1 MLITV
6 TGASGSGKSNIA
18 EYLTQLNKNI
28 VHLNIDLVG
37 HEVLESDLVK
47 PLVIKQFNLELIDG
61 KIDRKKLGELVF
73 NSQEKMQELSNLI
86 WEYMQKIIDDFILNT
101 FQFIDSLIIV
111 LDCILI
117 PKSKYY
123 QMSDLNIL
131 VNASFDTR
139 MERTMIRDNIEAD
152 KFFEREQATLDF
164 SKNEFDYVIYND
176 DLENTKRLVK
186 SIYDKSI
193 VSG

>member
-86 WEYMQKIIDDFILNT
+86 WEYMQKIIDDFILKNK
-101 FQFIDSLIIV
+101 DKIIV
-111 LDCILI
+111 LDWILI

>member
-1 MLITV
+1 MITI
-6 TGASGSGKSNIA
+6 TGASGSGKSYIA
-18 EYLTQLNKNI
+18 DYLTHLNENI

-47 PLVIKQFNLELIDG
+47 PLILKHFNLELTNG

-73 NSQEKMQELSNLI
+73 NNQEKMQELSDLT
-86 WEYMQKIIDDFILNT
+86 WEHMQKIIDDCILKNKDK
-101 FQFIDSLIIV
+101 IVV
-111 LDCILI
+111 LDWILI

-123 QMSDLNIL
+123 HMSDLNIL
-131 VNASFDTR
+131 VDASFDTR
-139 MERTMIRDNIEAD
+139 MKRALIRDNIDSD
-152 KFFEREQATLDF
+152 KFLEREQATIDF
-164 SKNEFDYVIYND
+164 SQNEFDYVIYNE

-186 SIYDKSI
+186 IIYDKSI